1 MRLSPV
7 GLHETVPVHDQCP
20 MERLLP
26 VRVVGIDVT
35 QRVAVQNLSPVLID
49 KLLAR
54 EGYGL
59 VNG

>member
-1 MRLSPV
+1 
-7 GLHETVPVHDQCP
+7 